1 MVKLHN
7 EIFHKVKRLKL
18 AFKDTKSKF
27 SLRCL
32 YRPLKKGVIPALVGE
47 GLIPAYH
54 CNCERKTIQHNNAHK
69 FMFYDRLY
77 FCFCF
82 HEKDYES
89 SSNRRLGLVLSFV
102 DKLARKKQA
111 NTNGQNLASRY
122 SANPVI
128 KVVFSESQVLR
139 MSSSVIKGQIH
150 SNLLID
156 EKFR

>member
-7 EIFHKVKRLKL
+7 EIFHTVKRLKF

-32 YRPLKKGVIPALVGE
+32 YRPLKKGLIPALEGE

-54 CNCERKTIQHNNAHK
+54 CYCERKTIQHNNAHK

-128 KVVFSESQVLR
+128 KVVFSESRVLR
-139 MSSSVIKGQIH
+139 MSPSVFKGQIH